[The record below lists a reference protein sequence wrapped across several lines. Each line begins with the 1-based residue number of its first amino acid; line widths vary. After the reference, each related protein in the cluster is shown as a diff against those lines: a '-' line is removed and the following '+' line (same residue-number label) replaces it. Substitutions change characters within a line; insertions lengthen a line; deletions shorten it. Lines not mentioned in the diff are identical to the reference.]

1 MTDDLEPRMKSI
13 EEYQAM
19 FYKWIDELRIERLE
33 SRKRFEQ
40 NEAQIEQ
47 NAAQI
52 RQMMDL
58 QARLADIQV
67 TTSRI
72 LRGLNEKLD
81 DHETRLSSAGI

>member
-40 NEAQIEQ
+40 NEAQI
-47 NAAQI
+47 
-52 RQMMDL
+52 RQMIDM
-58 QARLADIQV
+58 QARLADLQV
-67 TTSRI
+67 TTTKI
-72 LRGLNEKLD
+72 LRGFNEKLD